1 MANIFTFGPVG
12 AGITVPDASQQFA
25 AFTPTIGQDNK
36 VYIYVFAGQNLSASS
51 DIAIGASGTASA
63 SAGGYHVPYAS
74 VSGAANSITVASGQW
89 FWAKASAAL
98 AASA

>member
-12 AGITVPDASQQFA
+12 AGVTVPDNSAQFA
-25 AFTPTIGQDNK
+25 PFTPTIGQDNAA
-36 VYIYVFAGQNLSASS
+36 YIYVYAGQNLSASAG
-51 DIAIGASGTASA
+51 ININTSGTASA
-63 SAGGYHVPYAS
+63 SAGGYVVPYAS

-89 FWAKASAAL
+89 FWARASAAL